1 MQIFKALF
9 ILLLLLNVH
18 NGILSVKI
26 VKVLSGRKFLLLFA
40 EYIFVQSLLFHAF
53 SYSEYNLGIVKIGAG
68 FFLSKLILHKLKCLS
83 TDTNS

>member
-40 EYIFVQSLLFHAF
+40 EYIFVQSLLFYAF
-53 SYSEYNLGIVKIGAG
+53 SYSEYNLENVKIGAA
-68 FFLSKLILHKLKCLS
+68 FLLSKLISHKLKCLS

>member
-40 EYIFVQSLLFHAF
+40 EYIFVQSLLFYAF
-53 SYSEYNLGIVKIGAG
+53 SYSEYNLEIVKIGAA
-68 FFLSKLILHKLKCLS
+68 FLLSKLISHKLKCLS